1 MTDLTD
7 AERFEL
13 AKRMTLAIPHSVA
26 VGLEPV
32 EIGQGMALMRIPYDE
47 RFVGDPKTGVLHGGV
62 ITTLLDS
69 TCGTAVM
76 THPSVPG
83 GTATIDLRIDYMR
96 PAKAHADVFARATC
110 FRVTKSVAFVRAVA
124 FNDDEERPVAT
135 AAGAFTVE
143 LGRKLGA
150 ST

>member
-1 MTDLTD
+1 MPNLSPEDRL
-7 AERFEL
+7 AL
-13 AKRMTLAIPHSVA
+13 AKRMTEAIPHSQA
-26 VGLEPV
+26 LGLSPV
-32 EIGQGMALMRIPYDE
+32 EIGEGMALMKIPYAPHLI
-47 RFVGDPKTGVLHGGV
+47 GDPQTGVLHGGV

-96 PAKAHADVFARATC
+96 PAQAGRDVFARAMC
-110 FRVTKSVAFVRAVA
+110 FRVTRNVAFVRAVA
-124 FNDDEERPVAT
+124 FTEDEDKPVAT

-143 LGRKLGA
+143 GSGKIGA
-150 ST
+150 KP